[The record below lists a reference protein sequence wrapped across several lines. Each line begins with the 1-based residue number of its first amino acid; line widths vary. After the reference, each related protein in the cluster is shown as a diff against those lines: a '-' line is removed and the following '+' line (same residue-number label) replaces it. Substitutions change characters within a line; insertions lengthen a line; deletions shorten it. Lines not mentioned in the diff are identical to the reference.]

1 MFFGSDAR
9 VPVLPWR
16 HSRKNLWNVLHRIP
30 RARVGRVVRCILR
43 LPYVTYDDYAVI
55 WVVFF
60 FVQIFL
66 LLSFPHLICAAGN
79 IVSQSFFYGCPSLDA
94 TASADSWCLKALLRY
109 MSRNT
114 KASHQRLLSSFEG
127 DNLGEVITREAMFRG
142 VAICKSLYS
151 EYKQRGDNMWNC
163 CFLFSISVA
172 AIEIIIEVLVSA
184 ASGAPC
190 GRFCVNEKKKTA
202 MQTLQCLSLT
212 HSVWF

>member
-1 MFFGSDAR
+1 MHDAR
-9 VPVLPWR
+9 R
-16 HSRKNLWNVLHRIP
+16 
-30 RARVGRVVRCILR
+30 RARALHHAAEKHVFGMSERCFSAPMRAFPCCRGVTPGKTSGTFFIAFRVHVLAA
-43 LPYVTYDDYAVI
+43 LF
-55 WVVFF
+55 VVSFVCLTSLTMTTQLFGLFFF

-151 EYKQRGDNMWNC
+151 EYK
-163 CFLFSISVA
+163 
-172 AIEIIIEVLVSA
+172 
-184 ASGAPC
+184 
-190 GRFCVNEKKKTA
+190 
-202 MQTLQCLSLT
+202 
-212 HSVWF
+212 

>member
-16 HSRKNLWNVLHRIP
+16 HCRKNLWNVLHRIP

-43 LPYVTYDDYAVI
+43 LPYVTYDDCAVF
-55 WVVFF
+55 WLCFLFRFF
-60 FVQIFL
+60 CSSRSLTLSAL
-66 LLSFPHLICAAGN
+66 LETLFPN
-79 IVSQSFFYGCPSLDA
+79 RFFYGCPSLDA

-142 VAICKSLYS
+142 VAIGKSLYS

-172 AIEIIIEVLVSA
+172 AIEIIEV
-184 ASGAPC
+184 
-190 GRFCVNEKKKTA
+190 
-202 MQTLQCLSLT
+202 
-212 HSVWF
+212 